1 MPKIEIMRQ
10 GNLLTYLSKKIK
22 RWLKLILLFCLS
34 ILVINLLFNIIWKLP
49 QNLHKPVDAFL
60 VLGGSINREIYVAKL
75 ATKYPDM
82 PILISH
88 GSDDPCIFLIF
99 QREQAPIEKVLLEKC
114 AESTFD
120 NFFFSVPI
128 LTKWNVHKVKL
139 ITSATHLPRAI
150 LLARILL
157 GSNGIATELD
167 VAPEKGIPGNN
178 ESPLKTA
185 LDVTRSLGWALAS
198 QVIQPPCFKIDRLAE
213 IDMEMWQKRG
223 FTCERQGKLKY

>member
-1 MPKIEIMRQ
+1 MRQ
-10 GNLLTYLSKKIK
+10 GNSLAQLIKKIK
-22 RWLKLILLFCLS
+22 RPLRLILLFCLS

-49 QNLHKPVDAFL
+49 QSRDRPVDAFL

-75 ATKYPDM
+75 AKTYPAL

-99 QREQAPIEKVLLEKC
+99 QREQAPIEGVLLEKC

-120 NFFFSVPI
+120 NFFFSLPI

-167 VAPEKGIPGNN
+167 IAPEKGIPGNN
-178 ESPLKTA
+178 ESPIKTA
-185 LDVTRSLGWALAS
+185 LDITRSLGWALAS

-213 IDMEMWQKRG
+213 IDMEMWQERG